1 MRLIRQIVYDAK
13 DDAEALAIARERLGR
28 DAVILSTRTVKRGGF
43 LGLFR
48 KKMLAVTAGL
58 FEDERTDPSAS
69 EDTKERIL
77 AFQRLLEVKQAVKG
91 TLARESQAVGGG
103 SIPADP
109 SLTSG
114 FPRFADANNE
124 NVRLDLSAQARTL
137 AATTYG
143 TVARSADPLSQSL
156 QHPEAPPE
164 DPDLRKQVEAIH
176 ASLQAVLSRLEER
189 RENRAPLQN
198 DGEGEGDENT
208 RLLVNMDV
216 DIQHARTLAQA
227 FQKEGSGRPFATWL
241 EKKIPV
247 VGSSPLTAMSG
258 KKVMFIGPTG
268 VGKTTSIA
276 KLAAIHSLWEKKR
289 VLLLTADTYRI
300 AAVEQ
305 LRTYARILGVPI
317 EVVYESE
324 EIPSLLEKH
333 QETDLILMDTA
344 GRSQRDGKRL
354 DELCGLYE
362 SYRPE
367 AVHLVMSANMKYG
380 DMLDVIDRMG
390 VVPVSCLLFTK
401 LDETLTYGNLMN
413 AILDFDRP
421 ISFVTTG
428 QNVPNDIEVAQPER
442 IARLLVGGDRVGR

>member
-1 MRLIRQIVYDAK
+1 VRLIRQIVYDAK

-48 KKMLAVTAGL
+48 RKMLSVTAGL

-69 EDTKERIL
+69 EDAKERIL

-91 TLARESQAVGGG
+91 TLARESKGNVVSA
-103 SIPADP
+103 PADP
-109 SLTSG
+109 FVTPEVAPL
-114 FPRFADANNE
+114 ADVANE
-124 NVRLDLSAQARTL
+124 NVRLDLSTQARTL
-137 AATTYG
+137 AAAAYG
-143 TVARSADPLSQSL
+143 PASRGAEPLVRPPMAPETVPS
-156 QHPEAPPE
+156 E
-164 DPDLRKQVEAIH
+164 DSDLRKQVEAIH
-176 ASLQAVLSRLEER
+176 ASLQTVLSRLEER
-189 RENRAPLQN
+189 RESLAPLPG
-198 DGEGEGDENT
+198 GEEEDENV
-208 RLLVNMDV
+208 RLLANMDV
-216 DIQHARTLAQA
+216 DIQHARALAKA
-227 FQKEGSGRPFATWL
+227 FRKEGSGKPFVAWL
-241 EKKIPV
+241 EKRIPV
-247 VGSSPLTAMSG
+247 VGSDPLTAMSG

-305 LRTYARILGVPI
+305 LRTYARILGIPI
-317 EVVYESE
+317 EVVYEPE
-324 EIPSLLEKH
+324 EIPSLLQKH
-333 QETDLILMDTA
+333 DEMDLILMDTA

-362 SYRPE
+362 AYRPE

-413 AILDFDRP
+413 AVLDFDRP
-421 ISFVTTG
+421 LSFITTG
-428 QNVPNDIEVAQPER
+428 QNVPNDIEVAQSER